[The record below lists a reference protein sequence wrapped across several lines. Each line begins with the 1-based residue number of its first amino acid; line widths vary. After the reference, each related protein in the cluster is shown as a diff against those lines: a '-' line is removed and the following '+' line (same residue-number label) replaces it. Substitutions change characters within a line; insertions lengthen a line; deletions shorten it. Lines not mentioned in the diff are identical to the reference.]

1 MARQDWLNKKMA
13 VTGWITDAGFQI
25 ARAYAMRT
33 APEAFVID
41 TNGVLAYQGAM
52 DNLPQLYPGNEMLT
66 ADPRPARNYV
76 REAVRALLAGQP
88 VAVPETKPYG
98 CALIYNGM
106 PDRQLFTPPAY
117 LPR

>member
-1 MARQDWLNKKMA
+1 
-13 VTGWITDAGFQI
+13 
-25 ARAYAMRT
+25 
-33 APEAFVID
+33 
-41 TNGVLAYQGAM
+41 
-52 DNLPQLYPGNEMLT
+52 MLT

-88 VAVPETKPYG
+88 VAVTETKPYG